1 MEFLYKKDVIP
12 MHDVT
17 LVITLIVIIFAVS
30 LVAGYF
36 LGSFTERKKKRRHD
50 PSEKPLPAKSVTE
63 SRSTKTMPETL
74 VSKGKETINS
84 LFSTLITLK
93 GKDANEV
100 YSILTNFIPN
110 NTSADCAALML
121 KEKDMYVIKGA
132 AGLSSNTIE
141 RMHFPEND
149 GMIKWLKQK
158 GTPIQLSDRRM
169 DAQMRIFKQY
179 QEAFTEAHL
188 YPIIASQ
195 DLMGMLIAFGKK
207 KGNELTE
214 SDTQFLSV
222 LSGIYSFFIHNM
234 LLDTELEQTNV
245 NTLIAIAIFLEK
257 RDVYTQGHSERVSEL
272 SEKLAKRMRLEKKF
286 IATMCRA
293 AALHDIGKIG
303 IRDDILNK
311 PGKLTEEEFE
321 VIKEHPEIAA
331 RMLKPLN
338 FLQDSLQ
345 GILYHHEK
353 YDGTG
358 YPQKLKGDQ
367 IPIEAQIITVADVYD
382 ALTTDRPYRKAFT
395 SEEAISMMMEM
406 NKKNFNPDIL
416 REFLAMLAAEK
427 SSRPHPE
434 VVK

>member
-17 LVITLIVIIFAVS
+17 LVIVLIVITFAVS
-30 LVAGYF
+30 LAAGYL
-36 LGSFTERKKKRRHD
+36 LGSFMGRRKTEIQNT
-50 PSEKPLPAKSVTE
+50 SEMHLAVKSTAE
-63 SRSTKTMPETL
+63 SRSARLMPETL

-93 GKDANEV
+93 GKGASEV
-100 YSILTNFIPN
+100 YSILANFVPN
-110 NTSADCAALML
+110 NTSADCAALLL
-121 KEKDMYVIKGA
+121 KDKDMYVIKGS
-132 AGLSSNTIE
+132 AGLSSSTIE
-141 RMHFPEND
+141 RMRFPEND
-149 GMIKWLKQK
+149 GMIKWLSQK
-158 GTPIQLSDRRM
+158 GIPIQLSDRRL
-169 DAQMRIFKQY
+169 DAQMRVFKQY

-195 DLMGMLIAFGKK
+195 DLLGVLAAFGKK

-222 LSGIYSFFIHNM
+222 LSGIFSFFIHNM

-257 RDVYTQGHSERVSEL
+257 RDVYTQGHSERVREL
-272 SEKLAKRMRLEKKF
+272 SEKLAKRMRLDKKF

-338 FLQDSLQ
+338 FLQDSLP

-358 YPQKLKGDQ
+358 YPQRLKGDQ

-395 SEEAISMMMEM
+395 KEESISMMIEM
-406 NKKNFNPDIL
+406 NRKNFNPDVL